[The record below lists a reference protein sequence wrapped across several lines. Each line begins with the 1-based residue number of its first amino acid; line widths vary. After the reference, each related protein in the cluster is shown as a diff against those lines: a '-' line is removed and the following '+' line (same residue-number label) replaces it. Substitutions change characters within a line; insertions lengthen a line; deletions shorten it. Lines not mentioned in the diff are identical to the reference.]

1 MAVDQ
6 REALIAAVRAQVEK
20 ERAEKQKKLER
31 EQEAMAFSKKK
42 SGDKKDEGQKK
53 YKTLSPEELARIEE
67 KKRRKRAEELGIPYE
82 PEEKEE
88 PKAEET
94 APETKEAKAGKDD
107 DLDKTDVL
115 KGGLGGITGGDR
127 LVRASVKPC

>member
-31 EQEAMAFSKKK
+31 EQEAMAFAKKK

-53 YKTLSPEELARIEE
+53 YKTLSPEELAEQHITPATIRLSIGVEHIDDIIADLEQAFE
-67 KKRRKRAEELGIPYE
+67 KI
-82 PEEKEE
+82 
-88 PKAEET
+88 
-94 APETKEAKAGKDD
+94 
-107 DLDKTDVL
+107 
-115 KGGLGGITGGDR
+115 
-127 LVRASVKPC
+127 